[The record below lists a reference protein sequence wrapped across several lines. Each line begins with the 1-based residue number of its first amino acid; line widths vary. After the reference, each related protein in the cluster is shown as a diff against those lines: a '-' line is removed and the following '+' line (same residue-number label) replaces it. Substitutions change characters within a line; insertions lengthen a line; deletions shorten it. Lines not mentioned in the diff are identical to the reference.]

1 MFTDR
6 KEAGMLLAKQLELY
20 RNDKNALVLAIPR
33 GGIIPANEISKTLN
47 LPLEIVLV
55 KKISAPGN
63 KEFAIGAVSLDDY
76 IITSKSYTDER
87 FLESE
92 IRRLRKIIREQMAY
106 FLGNRKPLELE
117 GKKLIIVDDGIATG
131 ATLELVIATLKR
143 KKADQ
148 IIVAVPVAPA
158 DALARIK
165 HEVTKVIC
173 LATPFP
179 FQSVGQHY
187 STFEQVEDE
196 TVKEILEEQAKLTEI
211 Q

>member
-6 KEAGMLLAKQLELY
+6 KEAGMLLAEHLVVYK
-20 RNDKNALVLAIPR
+20 NDKNAVVLAIPR

-55 KKISAPGN
+55 KKIGAPGN
-63 KEFAIGAVSLDDY
+63 KEFAIGAVSLEDY
-76 IITSKSYTDER
+76 ILTSKLYTDKQY
-87 FLESE
+87 LESE
-92 IRRLRKIIREQMAY
+92 IQRLRKIIREQLTY
-106 FLGNRKPLELE
+106 FLGNREPIELE
-117 GKKLIIVDDGIATG
+117 GKKVIIVDDGVATG
-131 ATLELVIATLKR
+131 TTLELVIAIVKR

-148 IIVAVPVAPA
+148 IIVAVPIAAA

-165 HEVTKVIC
+165 HKVTKVIC
-173 LATPFP
+173 LETPYY

-196 TVKEILEEQAKLTEI
+196 TVKVILKEQPKLS
-211 Q
+211 QK

>member
-6 KEAGMLLAKQLELY
+6 KEAGILLAKELVVY
-20 RNDKNALVLAIPR
+20 KNDKNALVLAIPR

-55 KKISAPGN
+55 KKIGAPGN
-63 KEFAIGAVSLDDY
+63 KEFAIGAVSLEDY
-76 IITSKSYTDER
+76 ILTSKLYTDKQY
-87 FLESE
+87 LESE
-92 IRRLRKIIREQMAY
+92 IQRLRKIIREQLTY
-106 FLGNRKPLELE
+106 FLGNREPIELE
-117 GKKLIIVDDGIATG
+117 GKKVIIVDDGVATG
-131 ATLELVIATLKR
+131 TTLELVIAIVKR

-148 IIVAVPVAPA
+148 IIVAVPIAAA

-165 HEVTKVIC
+165 HKVTKVIC
-173 LATPFP
+173 LETPYY

-196 TVKEILEEQAKLTEI
+196 TVKVILKEQPKLS
-211 Q
+211 QK